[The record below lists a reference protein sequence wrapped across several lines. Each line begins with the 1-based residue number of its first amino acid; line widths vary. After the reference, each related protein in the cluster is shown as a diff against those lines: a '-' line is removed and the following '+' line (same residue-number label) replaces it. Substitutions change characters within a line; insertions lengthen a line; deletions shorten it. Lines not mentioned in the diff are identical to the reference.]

1 MEFRAKWLVRT
12 PHHTTS
18 GICTHAR
25 THPHIELYFEIHTR
39 SLTVAMIWICGVGDV
54 DVEMAKVYLVE
65 CSVLDR
71 VVWLA
76 KRSND
81 VDGVGG
87 YHCGMSCE
95 KNAIT

>member
-1 MEFRAKWLVRT
+1 
-12 PHHTTS
+12 
-18 GICTHAR
+18 
-25 THPHIELYFEIHTR
+25 
-39 SLTVAMIWICGVGDV
+39 MIWICGVGDV

-65 CSVLDR
+65 CSVLAR